1 MFKGCLSEYDYLH
14 NLMPVTMSSDHTKH
28 GNTVYYWIIQ
38 YLFKNK
44 NKSGNTVFVKSSKWK
59 TPHNWQITQFQ
70 DIT

>member
-1 MFKGCLSEYDYLH
+1 
-14 NLMPVTMSSDHTKH
+14 MPVTMSSDHTKH